1 MNTYLLKEAAKI
13 AVLTASAIDPNLEDT
28 DTLTELITEF
38 YEDIET
44 FAVQLLQFSKD
55 EIENMDK
62 TTAEKLVSKYI
73 D

>member
-1 MNTYLLKEAAKI
+1 MNTYLLKKAAKLALMI
-13 AVLTASAIDPNLEDT
+13 ASIDDPNLEDT
-28 DTLTELITEF
+28 DALTKLITEF

-44 FAVQLLQFSKD
+44 FAQMLQFTPE

-62 TTAEKLVSKYI
+62 TTAEKLISKYI

>member
-1 MNTYLLKEAAKI
+1 MNTYLLKEATKLA
-13 AVLTASAIDPNLEDT
+13 LMTTSTIDPNLEDT
-28 DTLTELITEF
+28 DALTELIIEF
-38 YEDIET
+38 YEDIVA
-44 FAVQLLQFSKD
+44 FAQMLQFSKD